1 MYDLKVI
8 KELPNQIIFTIL
20 SYIRF
25 QDYQFDKD
33 QVYFYFHP
41 MIHQTDITNINFS
54 SWYGTHSS
62 DNFEFNNRNV
72 LHTIFNR
79 TYSRS
84 LEKCFGNISKHLYD
98 GIIDFRFRNDVI
110 DNLYH
115 NRKFAGT
122 FGPMKKGKAYNNFHR
137 LDHMAYYYSPPDKI
151 EYFNQMNVSNDQ
163 ELIDNIINKIIK
175 SIINY
180 QQSTNNIISPP
191 KIKKLYN
198 DQTYVFYH
206 IKKPI
211 SDSHNIFQLNLDKAM
226 KKSFVNDKIEI

>member
-1 MYDLKVI
+1 MNNLDLL

-20 SYIRF
+20 SYIKF

-33 QVYFYFHP
+33 QVYFYFNP
-41 MIHQTDITNINFS
+41 MIHQTDITNLNFFS
-54 SWYGTHSS
+54 CYGTHSP
-62 DNFEFNNRNV
+62 DNFEFKNNNV
-72 LHTIFNR
+72 LHNIYNR

-84 LEKCFGNISKHLYD
+84 LEKCFGNISKYLYD

-151 EYFNQMNVSNDQ
+151 EYFNEMNVSNDQ
-163 ELIDNIINKIIK
+163 ELIDNIINKIKK
-175 SIINY
+175 SITSY
-180 QQSTNNIISPP
+180 QQLTNNIISKP

-211 SDSHNIFQLNLDKAM
+211 SDSHKIFQLNLDKAM
-226 KKSFVNDKIEI
+226 KRSFFNNNLD

>member
-1 MYDLKVI
+1 MNNLNLI

-20 SYIRF
+20 SYIKF

-33 QVYFYFHP
+33 LVYFYFHP
-41 MIHQTDITNINFS
+41 MIHQTEITNINFF
-54 SWYGTHSS
+54 SWYGINNP
-62 DNFEFNNRNV
+62 DNLEFEDNKFII
-72 LHTIFNR
+72 HTIYDR
-79 TYSRS
+79 PYSRS

-110 DNLYH
+110 DNLNH

-180 QQSTNNIISPP
+180 QQSTNNILSQP
-191 KIKKLYN
+191 KMKKYKS
-198 DQTYVFYH
+198 QTCVFYH

-211 SDSHNIFQLNLDKAM
+211 SDSHKIFQLNLDKAM
-226 KKSFVNDKIEI
+226 KRSFFNNNLD